1 MAVAKATIDVD
12 LGELEKDWEA
22 VAWRVPRSGEF
33 FINRPEHVQQCDEV
47 ELKYSRIIVRR
58 KVVWPSSLVNVAAIC
73 KDRNGDW
80 WAYRETPTKGT
91 HAWLSNGE
99 SVMWLDDA
107 AIEMLGF
114 TLPAEWD
121 WQTPILN
128 PSKQASEGASDD

>member
-1 MAVAKATIDVD
+1 MRVEIEVE
-12 LGELEKDWEA
+12 LGELAKDWEA
-22 VAWRVPRSGEF
+22 VAIRPPRDGDEFLNSSGE
-33 FINRPEHVQQCDEV
+33 INRCQRDDWSHPR
-47 ELKYSRIIVRR
+47 LIVRR
-58 KVVWPSSLVNVAAIC
+58 KIPWPPALVNVAAIC

-121 WQTPILN
+121 WTVPIVN
-128 PSKQASEGASDD
+128 PNYKAGGDE

>member
-1 MAVAKATIDVD
+1 MAKVTIDVD

-22 VAWRVPRSGEF
+22 VAVRTPQKGEQ
-33 FINRPEHVQQCDEV
+33 FINSNGGLSLCQDDEWRAQR
-47 ELKYSRIIVRR
+47 LIVRR
-58 KVVWPSSLVNVAAIC
+58 KVVWPSALVNVAAIC

-99 SVMWLDDA
+99 SGMWLDDA

-128 PSKQASEGASDD
+128 PSKQASEGASDE

>member
-1 MAVAKATIDVD
+1 MRVEIEVE
-12 LGELEKDWEA
+12 LGELAKDWEA
-22 VAWRVPRSGEF
+22 VAIRPPRDGDEFLNSSGE
-33 FINRPEHVQQCDEV
+33 INRCQRDEWSHPR
-47 ELKYSRIIVRR
+47 LIVRR
-58 KVVWPSSLVNVAAIC
+58 KIPWPPALVNVAAIC

>member
-1 MAVAKATIDVD
+1 MKVEIEVE
-12 LGELEKDWEA
+12 LGELAKDWEA
-22 VAWRVPRSGEF
+22 VAIRPPRDGDEFLNSSGE
-33 FINRPEHVQQCDEV
+33 INRCQRDDWSHPR
-47 ELKYSRIIVRR
+47 LIVRR
-58 KVVWPSSLVNVAAIC
+58 KIPWPPALVNVAAIC

>member
-1 MAVAKATIDVD
+1 MRVEIEVE
-12 LGELEKDWEA
+12 LGELAKDWEA
-22 VAWRVPRSGEF
+22 VAIRPPRDGDEFLNSSGE
-33 FINRPEHVQQCDEV
+33 INRCQRDDWSHPR
-47 ELKYSRIIVRR
+47 LIVRR
-58 KVVWPSSLVNVAAIC
+58 KIPWPPALVNVAAIC

>member
-1 MAVAKATIDVD
+1 MKVEIEVE
-12 LGELEKDWEA
+12 LGELAKDWEA
-22 VAWRVPRSGEF
+22 VAIRPPRDGDEFLNSSGE
-33 FINRPEHVQQCDEV
+33 INRCQRDDWSHPR
-47 ELKYSRIIVRR
+47 LIVRR
-58 KVVWPSSLVNVAAIC
+58 KIPWPPALVNVAAIC

-91 HAWLSNGE
+91 HAWRSNGE

>member
-1 MAVAKATIDVD
+1 MEKVTIDVE
-12 LGELEKDWEA
+12 LGELAKDWEP
-22 VAWRVPRSGEF
+22 VAFRVPKLGDRYVDARVKDLVVFLDVETEK
-33 FINRPEHVQQCDEV
+33 RPR
-47 ELKYSRIIVRR
+47 LIVRR
-58 KVVWPSSLVNVAAIC
+58 KIVWPPALVNVAAIC

-114 TLPAEWD
+114 ILPAEWD

-128 PSKQASEGASDD
+128 PSKQASEGASDE